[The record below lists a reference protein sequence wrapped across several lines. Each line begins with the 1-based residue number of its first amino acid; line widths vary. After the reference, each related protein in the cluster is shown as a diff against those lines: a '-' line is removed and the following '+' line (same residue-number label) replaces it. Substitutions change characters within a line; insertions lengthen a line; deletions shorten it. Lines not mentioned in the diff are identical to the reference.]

1 MEGLLFG
8 VTAEDRATYLTG
20 LLALVAL
27 VASAVPAL
35 RAARSDPI
43 VALKGESAA
52 GDDPIQ
58 CWMKRQAVMRRPRSG
73 CKSGPKDIA

>member
-8 VTAEDRATYLTG
+8 VTAKDRASYLTG

-43 VALKGESAA
+43 VALKRRVSRGRRSDPVLDETPSGDEAA
-52 GDDPIQ
+52 TLGLQI
-58 CWMKRQAVMRRPRSG
+58 RSEN
-73 CKSGPKDIA
+73 IA

>member
-8 VTAEDRATYLTG
+8 VTAKDRASYLTG

-43 VALKGESAA
+43 VALKASQPRATIRSSA
-52 GDDPIQ
+52 G
-58 CWMKRQAVMRRPRSG
+58 
-73 CKSGPKDIA
+73 